1 MLPSHEFPGNYIYY
15 ISFVGFIAFFI
26 YSVSIKVS
34 VFARG
39 KGDNRFD
46 HLFERLTSLVP
57 YLLGNAR
64 VARKRYWY
72 SGLLHSL
79 IYWGFIVLQIR
90 TINFILKGIDDDI
103 SLRARLGRRPTTTSS
118 SARRWTC
125 STSSSSSAAPWQR
138 GSGGSGSPPA

>member
-15 ISFVGFIAFFI
+15 ISFVGLLAFLV

-57 YLLGNAR
+57 YLMGNAR

-72 SGLLHSL
+72 SGVLHSL

-90 TINFILKGIDDDI
+90 THQLHPQGLQRRHL
-103 SLRARLGRRPTTTSS
+103 LRAHLRVLTTTSP

-125 STSSSSSAAPWQR
+125 STSSSSSAAPWRR
-138 GSGGSGSPPA
+138 GSGDSGSPPA